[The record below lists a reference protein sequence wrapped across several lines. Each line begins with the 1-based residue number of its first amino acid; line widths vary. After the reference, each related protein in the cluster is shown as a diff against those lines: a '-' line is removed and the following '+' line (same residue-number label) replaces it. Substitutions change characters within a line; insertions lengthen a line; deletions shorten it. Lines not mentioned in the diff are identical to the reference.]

1 MKLKLKKV
9 FIMMVVVAL
18 LVAATS
24 VTALAAD
31 TTTTTGEGD
40 ASVPIPIEGSI
51 SALTVSVT
59 HPATITYSID
69 PNTGDQY
76 GIIAPEITLVN
87 NTLAPIR
94 VTVESMFSTPGG
106 TLQFT
111 DVMPNDRDWPN
122 LSLADSKEFISL
134 GLRIPTTMEWNPGY
148 DESTYYAFD
157 MTMVEF
163 GTLNHNCMGA
173 FTLVANHGLAFDQA
187 YTAKHSLFFM
197 FNLV

>member
-1 MKLKLKKV
+1 MKLKLKKA

-24 VTALAAD
+24 VTALAD
-31 TTTTTGEGD
+31 DTTTTGEGD
-40 ASVPIPIEGSI
+40 ASTPIPIEGSI

-59 HPATITYSID
+59 HPATISYTID

-94 VTVESMFSTPGG
+94 VRVESMFSTPGG

-111 DVMPNDRDWPN
+111 DVLPTDKDWAN
-122 LSLADSKEFISL
+122 LNVAESKEFIAL
-134 GLRIPTTMEWNPGY
+134 GIKIPSVMEWNTGY
-148 DESTYYAFD
+148 NENTYYAAD
-157 MTMVEF
+157 MMLVEF
-163 GTLNHNCMGA
+163 GTLNHNCMGV

-187 YTAKHSLFFM
+187 YTSKHSLFFM
-197 FNLV
+197 FDLV